1 MYPTRR
7 EMTFLPEEDPI
18 YAMQGFTAMRLT
30 PLPHRRSGPSSGRWP
45 PENRDLRVR
54 GAAHRIVL
62 PRSAGWLGIRLGS
75 TPRRRWRDQPP
86 LGGDLERVADRR
98 CRTAEVCGEPGHR
111 PTLPAQSGHL
121 RRMFGRPARRPTDLE
136 LVFPEPLRVQVGKSS
151 RNRGRIRLRQQA
163 RPGGEWLVQRVR
175 GRDAAAGSASPRPRR
190 PLNGVD
196 AAGRASTVAAPSKIP
211 SLLVRITTR
220 PSA

>member
-7 EMTFLPEEDPI
+7 EMPFLPGEDPVC
-18 YAMQGFTAMRLT
+18 AMQGFTVMRLT
-30 PLPHRRSGPSSGRWP
+30 PLSPRRGGPSPGRWP
-45 PENRDLRVR
+45 RRIEISES

-62 PRSAGWLGIRLGS
+62 PRSAGWLGTRLGS

-86 LGGDLERVADRR
+86 LGGDLECVADRR
-98 CRTAEVCGEPGHR
+98 FRTAEVCGEPGHR
-111 PTLPAQSGHL
+111 PTLPAA
-121 RRMFGRPARRPTDLE
+121 RPPPPHVRPTSTSAHRSE
-136 LVFPEPLRVQVGKSS
+136 LVFPEPLRVQVGKST
-151 RNRGRIRLRQQA
+151 RGPRSYPSPAAGSTR
-163 RPGGEWLVQRVR
+163 RPVAGRGVR
-175 GRDAAAGSASPRPRR
+175 GRDAAAGCFAPA
-190 PLNGVD
+190 LTAVDGVD